1 MARRAAACG
10 ACSRCSATRARIASP
25 MPSLAQRA
33 RATCTTPSSKAASI
47 AIPPTREPSRAPVW
61 PAAIL
66 QDLPDPRD
74 QPLQGRAVEAVG
86 ATEAVHH
93 PGLDVALPGMADVL
107 GARVLAPHRT
117 VLVPPLGGPQVHA
130 HACSVSAM

>member
-1 MARRAAACG
+1 MASRAAACG
-10 ACSRCSATRARIASP
+10 ACSCFSAIRAWTSSP

-47 AIPPTREPSRAPVW
+47 AIPPTLEPSRAPASP
-61 PAAIL
+61 PAS
-66 QDLPDPRD
+66 QDPPDARD
-74 QPLQGRAVEAVG
+74 QPLQGRAIEAVG

-107 GARVLAPHRT
+107 GERLVAHHRT

-130 HACSVSAM
+130 HARSVSAA